1 MADECGCGCAA
12 APRLIL
18 PCSGS
23 ADVGALADQAARQ
36 LTQDGVGKM
45 SCLAG
50 VGGRVPGILET
61 VSQASEILVIDGC
74 PMACAR
80 HTMEQAGFTS
90 FLSMR
95 LWELG
100 FVKGSS
106 PVTSKAIDEVVAYGR
121 AQLESS
127 TVILRTEESSVM
139 EIKILGTGCP
149 KCKRLEQT
157 ARKAAED
164 AGLAATFI
172 KVSDINDIMTYPIAS
187 TPALVLNGEVKC
199 SGRLPSAEEITGWLK
214 AAV

>member
-12 APRLIL
+12 APLVIL

-23 ADVGALADQAARQ
+23 ADVGALADQGARQ
-36 LTQDGVGKM
+36 LARDDVGKM

-80 HTMEQAGFTS
+80 HTMEQAGFTN
-90 FLSMR
+90 FIHLR

-106 PVTSKAIDEVVAYGR
+106 PVTSEAIDKVVASGR
-121 AQLESS
+121 AQLGSS
-127 TVILRTEESSVM
+127 TVMLDTQESSPM

-164 AGLAATFI
+164 AGLTATFI
-172 KVSDINDIMTYPIAS
+172 KVSDINDIMTYPIAN